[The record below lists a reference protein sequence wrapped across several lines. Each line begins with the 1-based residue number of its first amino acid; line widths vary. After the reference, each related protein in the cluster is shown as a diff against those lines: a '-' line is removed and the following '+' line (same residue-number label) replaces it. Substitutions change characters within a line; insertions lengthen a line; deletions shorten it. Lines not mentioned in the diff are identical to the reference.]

1 MTNVP
6 VADGVGATR
15 EGAVAAAPA
24 TGASPSTLIGGDDRR
39 TGRPRAI
46 AVLSLAF
53 VVYLLLSIGL
63 WWHVWSTHPTTVT
76 TCGCGDPAFFLWFL
90 AWPAHAL
97 SHGQNL
103 FYSTLQFHPTGVNML
118 SNTSELL
125 VGVPLAPVTLLF
137 GPIATLNVA
146 STLAPALSALAMF
159 WLLRRWVRWTP
170 AALIGGLVYGFSPFM
185 LTAVATDHL
194 MLGFLALPPLIVG
207 CLDEL
212 LVRQRRPPIAVGAVL
227 GILVTAQY
235 FVSTEVLAIV
245 ALGGLVALVLLVA
258 YAWLRDREDLIRR
271 LPHAG
276 RGLGA
281 GAVVTLV
288 LLAYPLWFTFAGPAH
303 LSGLVWPTLT
313 PGTGGLTPS
322 AIWHLRFSTADTR
335 AFHVLGGYLGPPLP
349 TSEYL
354 GLGLLVMLAVG
365 LLVWRRDRRLWLF
378 GALGAITIV
387 LSLGVD
393 RSYWVPWRLLAHVP
407 LIQNILPSRFM
418 LVTTLCVAVMLAI
431 IVDRARYSAADLL
444 RGAAGRWS
452 ARLGP
457 APAGA
462 LASLVGLG
470 VAAVAVVPL
479 ATGLIGKVPL
489 TVQTVRPPRWF
500 AVAAPRLPPGQVV
513 LTYPFIPSG
522 IEAPMAWPAVD
533 SLHFAIVGGGGPG
546 GVPAR
551 AGRERPGQEVLSA
564 ASFSVS
570 GPPQGTNTNVVAVRQ
585 ALAGWGVTTAVVPD
599 QSGLPRYERGTS
611 PETALGLLTAAI
623 GRPPEYRDDAWVWA
637 GVHSPGA
644 VLSVSPSSFASCT
657 AGGLVQAGSRLAI
670 PDCIIA
676 ASRSAS

>member
-6 VADGVGATR
+6 VADGVGAT
-15 EGAVAAAPA
+15 EAGVLAANTAA
-24 TGASPSTLIGGDDRR
+24 GTGASPLIGDDDRR
-39 TGRPRAI
+39 TGRRRAL

-53 VVYLLLSIGL
+53 VVYLLMSIGL

-103 FYSTLQFHPTGVNML
+103 FYSTLLFHPNGVNML

-125 VGVPLAPVTLLF
+125 LGVPLAPVTLLF
-137 GPIATLNVA
+137 GPIATLNTA

-170 AALIGGLVYGFSPFM
+170 AAFIGGLVYGFSPFM
-185 LTAVATDHL
+185 VTAVATDHL
-194 MLGFLALPPLIVG
+194 MLAFLALPPLIVG
-207 CLDEL
+207 CVDEL
-212 LVRQRRPPIAVGAVL
+212 IVRQRRRPIAVGAAL
-227 GILVTAQY
+227 GVLVTAQY
-235 FVSTEVLAIV
+235 LVSTEVLAIMV
-245 ALGGLVALVLLVA
+245 LIGLVALLLLVG
-258 YAWLRDREDLIRR
+258 YAFLSDRQDLIRR
-271 LPHAG
+271 LPHAT

-281 GAVVTLV
+281 GAVVALV

-313 PGTGGLTPS
+313 PGTGGLKPS
-322 AIWHLRFSTADTR
+322 AIWHVHYSTADTR

-354 GLGLLVMLAVG
+354 GLGLLVVLGLG

-378 GALGAITIV
+378 GALGAITVV

-393 RSYWVPWRLLAHVP
+393 RTYWVPWRVLAHVP

-431 IVDRARYSAADLL
+431 IVDRARQSAGDVV

-457 APAGA
+457 ALAGA
-462 LASLVGLG
+462 LGSLVGLG
-470 VAAVAVVPL
+470 VAAVATVPL

-489 TVQTVRPPRWF
+489 TVQTVRLPLWF
-500 AVAAPRLPPGQVV
+500 ADAAPRLPPGQVV

-522 IEAPMAWPAVD
+522 IQAPMAWPAVD

-546 GVPAR
+546 GVVGR
-551 AGRERPGQEVLSA
+551 AGWERPGQEVLSA

-570 GPPQGTNTNVVAVRQ
+570 GPPQGTSSNVLAVRQ

-599 QSGLPRYERGTS
+599 PAGLPRYERGTS

-623 GRPPEYRDDAWVWA
+623 GRPPEYRDDAWVWS
-637 GVHSPGA
+637 GVQSPGA
-644 VLSVSPSSFASCT
+644 ALSLSPPEFARCS

-670 PDCIIA
+670 PDCIVA
-676 ASRSAS
+676 ASRSPS